1 MDSGR
6 WVQIEELF
14 HRVVECDPNRRAA
27 LLDEA
32 CNGDSELRRE
42 VEALLSYEASAH
54 DRVQAAI
61 RTEIADFN
69 FSLQAGEIVSH
80 YRILGGLRGGGMGLV
95 YQAEDVKL
103 GRRVALKF
111 LPEES
116 VKDREALAR
125 FEREARAASAPEHPN
140 ICPIYEF
147 GEHQGQPFLV
157 MQLLEGKT
165 LRELL
170 GDGRTRAQESDSQ
183 KRSATKTALP
193 LDRVLDIATQIA
205 DGLNAAHQKG
215 IIHRDVKPAN
225 IFVTAEGQAKILDF
239 GLAKLASGAMN
250 ALDSAEGNSQSAE
263 ERLPEDSH
271 SVTPDPYLS
280 RTGVAMGTAGY
291 MSPEQARG
299 EKLDPRTDIFSFG
312 LVLYEVGTGRRAFE
326 GDTGHVLHAAIL
338 GQTPIPARQLNPELP
353 AKFENIINRAIE
365 KDRGKRYQTA
375 AEMHADLVNLQRQ
388 LAPKHLPRAWAVG
401 LAAAAVLVAGTILFI
416 LNRPPKTVSVAPDIR
431 LRQLTT
437 NSSENP
443 VFGGAISPD
452 GKYLAYSD
460 MTGMHLNVI
469 ATGET
474 HTVPQ
479 PEELKNRSAKWGVVG
494 WFPDS
499 TRFVAGAYL
508 STEEWDELTS
518 ATASIWAVSVL
529 GGMPTKLRDHAL
541 GCAVSP
547 DGFTISFA
555 ANRGKLGEREVWLMG
570 PNGEQARKIYDAK
583 DGTGTDCWIWSPDGK
598 HYLYVSRDE
607 TGDTGWSQNVQGGPP
622 VAVIG
627 SSELRRSNDIVFLHD
642 RRVIYSLKESESSGA
657 CNYWITRFDL
667 VTGKRTQQPK
677 RLTNWP
683 SFCVFGGSVT
693 RDDRHL
699 VFASSSSFYTSY
711 VGDLEE
717 GETRIRGLKHF
728 TFEDSDDITR
738 GWSSDSRAVIV
749 SQGRADRY
757 GLFSQ
762 FLDAASTEQI
772 APLTPGGS
780 LGTGTMSPDGEWY
793 IGQIWPVGVNPHHP
807 SVPLPI
813 VRFPISGGPSTTVL
827 TTSRPAVVSCG
838 RLPSKTCVI
847 AEKSDDEK
855 QMVVSSFDPINGRG
869 IELARFDLG
878 QDLDLFPDLMV
889 CVISPDGDRLA
900 ILRSPTSPVEIYTLH
915 GNLLSKIPPHSLAK
929 LISLAWSADQRGLFL
944 TRKAEGGGTELLY
957 GDLKGNTKQLRKCNS
972 GNSCFSLPSPDGR
985 HLAIVDRTQNTNMW
999 MMENF

>member
-1 MDSGR
+1 LDSGR
-6 WVQIEELF
+6 WAQIEELF

-32 CNGDSELRRE
+32 CNGDSEVRRE
-42 VEALLSYEASAH
+42 VEGLLSYEASAH
-54 DRVQAAI
+54 DYVQAAI

-80 YRILGGLRGGGMGLV
+80 YRILRGLGGGGMGLV

-125 FEREARAASAPEHPN
+125 FEREARAASALEHPN

-147 GEHQGQPFLV
+147 GEHQGQPFLA

-170 GDGRTRAQESDSQ
+170 GERRTRTPESDSQ
-183 KRSATKTALP
+183 QRSATKASLP
-193 LDRVLDIATQIA
+193 LDRALDIAAQIA

-239 GLAKLASGAMN
+239 GLAKLASDAMN
-250 ALDSAEGNSQSAE
+250 ALDTGEGNSQSAVE
-263 ERLPEDSH
+263 GLPEDSQ
-271 SVTPDPYLS
+271 SLTPDQYLS

-326 GDTGHVLHAAIL
+326 GDTGPVLHAAIL
-338 GQTPIPARQLNPELP
+338 RQTPIPARQVNPELH

-375 AEMHADLVNLQRQ
+375 AEIHADLVNLQRQ

-401 LAAAAVLVAGTILFI
+401 LAAAAVIVAGTILFI
-416 LNRPPKTVSVAPDIR
+416 LNRPPKTVSVAPEIR

-443 VFGGAISPD
+443 VIGGAISPD

-460 MTGMHLNVI
+460 MRGMHLNVI

-474 HTVPQ
+474 RTVPK
-479 PEELKNRSAKWGVVG
+479 PDELKNRSAKWGVVG
-494 WFPDS
+494 WFPDN
-499 TRFVAGAYL
+499 TRFVANAYL
-508 STEEWDELTS
+508 STGEWDEWTS
-518 ATASIWAVSVL
+518 ATASIWTVSVH
-529 GGMPTKLRDHAL
+529 GEMPTKLRDHAL

-547 DGFTISFA
+547 DGSTISFA
-555 ANRGKLGEREVWLMG
+555 ANTGKLGEREVWLMG
-570 PNGEQARKIYDAK
+570 PNGAQARKIYDAK
-583 DGTGTDCWIWSPDGK
+583 DGTGTDCWSWSPDGE

-607 TGDTGWSQNVQGGPP
+607 SGDTGWSRDVKGGLP
-622 VAVIG
+622 VAVLG
-627 SSELRRSNDIVFLHD
+627 SSELRRSDDIVFLHD
-642 RRVIYSLKESESSGA
+642 GRVFYSLKESANGDV
-657 CNYWITRFDL
+657 CNYWETRFDL
-667 VTGKRTQQPK
+667 VTGKRTEHPK

-693 RDDRHL
+693 HDDRHL
-699 VFASSSSFYTSY
+699 VFVSSSSFYTSY
-711 VGDLEE
+711 VADLE
-717 GETRIRGLKHF
+717 GGGTRIRDLKHF
-728 TFEDSDDITR
+728 TLEDSYDLAR
-738 GWSSDSRAVIV
+738 AWSSDSRAVIV
-749 SQGRADRY
+749 AQGRADRY
-757 GLFSQ
+757 GLFIQ
-762 FLDAASTEQI
+762 YLDSDTTEQI
-772 APLTPGGS
+772 VPLTPGGS
-780 LGTGTMSPDGEWY
+780 LGSGTMSPDGKWY
-793 IGQIWPVGVNPHHP
+793 IGQIWPDVDNPHHNA
-807 SVPLPI
+807 VPLPI
-813 VRFPISGGPSTTVL
+813 VRFPISGGPSTTLL

-847 AEKSDDEK
+847 AEKSDDER
-855 QMVVSSFDPINGRG
+855 QNVVSSFDPINGRG
-869 IELARFDLG
+869 SELARFYLG

-889 CVISPDGDRLA
+889 CVVSPDGDRLA
-900 ILRSPTSPVEIYTLH
+900 ILRSPTSPVEIYTLRGH
-915 GNLLSKIPPHSLAK
+915 FLNRIPSHSLAK

-957 GDLKGNTKQLRKCNS
+957 TDLKGNTKSLRRCIS
-972 GNSCFSLPSPDGR
+972 DNSCFGLPSPDGR
-985 HLAIVDRTQNTNMW
+985 HLAIVDRSRSTNMW